1 MQTKKHIPLSD
12 IKVPQDLKSLDIP
25 NLEMLASEI
34 REYILDVVS
43 QTGGHVG
50 ASFGVV
56 ELTLALHYL
65 FDSPRDN
72 IFWDVSHQAYPHKLL
87 TGRYED
93 FKTLRQYKGI
103 AGFCKR
109 DESEHDIFGAGHA
122 STAISSA
129 LGLAEA
135 KHLNGDSSYTIAVVG
150 DGALTG
156 GVAYEG
162 LNNVSELNRNII
174 IIFNDNEM
182 SISPNVGALSSFI
195 SRATTGHYMN
205 LVREEVKHLMKSI
218 PTFGDKIYAVAKKSK
233 EAIKGIFSP
242 GLFFECLGLRYI
254 GPIDGHK
261 LETLV
266 TTLKDI
272 KGLKGPILL
281 HVVTEKGHGCEFLEG
296 DPLKCH
302 AFTPFDRKT
311 GKALPKKNAKITYTK
326 VLGNTLQK
334 LAKMDDKVVAI
345 TAAMKEGT
353 GLKEFAEAFP
363 ERFYDVGIAEQHAVL
378 FSAGLS
384 LQKIKPFACIY
395 STFLQR
401 AFDQLVHDVCLQKL
415 NVCFAMDRA
424 GLVGDDGPTHH
435 GVFDITYLRE
445 LPNMVVMS
453 PKDEN
458 EFQHMLYTATTFEG
472 PKAIR
477 YPRGEGLGIPMDE
490 SFKNIPIGKGE
501 VIKMDSNKDY
511 VLIIALG
518 HMVQPSLEAAE
529 LLNKENI
536 NTVVINARFVKP
548 LDTELIFK
556 FSKDAK
562 LIVTVEENVLAG
574 GFGSAI
580 LELLNDTHGSIA
592 VPVKRFGV
600 PDRYI
605 EHGSQS
611 ILRKEIGLDPE
622 RICKTIRSL
631 LPHTIQKEF
640 LSTMKEP
647 SESDFIESPSVLNK
661 EVVKNI

>member
-1 MQTKKHIPLSD
+1 MTSKKYIPLSQ
-12 IKVPQDLKSLDIP
+12 IHSPQDLKKLDIVD
-25 NLEMLASEI
+25 LEKLAGEI

-65 FDSPRDN
+65 FDSPRDS

-87 TGRYED
+87 TGRYEA

-135 KHLNGDSSYTIAVVG
+135 KYHNGDPSYTIAVAG

-162 LNNVSELNRNII
+162 LNNVADLNRNII

-182 SISPNVGALSSFI
+182 SISPNVGALSAFV

-205 LVREEVKHLMKSI
+205 LVREEVKHLMKKI
-218 PTFGDKIYAVAKKSK
+218 PTFGDKIYALAKKSK
-233 EAIKGIFSP
+233 EVVKGILSP

-254 GPIDGHK
+254 GPIDGHNIQ
-261 LETLV
+261 TLV
-266 TTLKDI
+266 ETLKDI
-272 KGLKGPILL
+272 KELKGPILL
-281 HVVTEKGHGCEFLEG
+281 HVLTEKGHGCEFLEG

-311 GKALPKKNAKITYTK
+311 GKAIPKKNAKITYTK

-334 LAKMDDKVVAI
+334 LAKVDDKVIAI

-353 GLKEFAEAFP
+353 GLQDFAKNFP
-363 ERFYDVGIAEQHAVL
+363 DRFYDVGIAEQHAVL

-384 LQKIKPFACIY
+384 LQKMKPFACIY

-401 AFDQLVHDVCLQKL
+401 AFDQIVHDVCLQKL

-435 GVFDITYLRE
+435 GVYDISYLRE
-445 LPNMVVMS
+445 LPNMVIMS

-458 EFQHMLYTATTFEG
+458 ELQHMLYTATTFEG

-490 SFKNIPIGKGE
+490 TFKTIPIGKGE
-501 VIKMDSNKDY
+501 VIKMDSDKEY
-511 VLIIALG
+511 VLFISLG
-518 HMVQPSLEAAE
+518 HMVQPSIEAAE
-529 LLNKENI
+529 LLNKDGI
-536 NTVVINARFVKP
+536 NSVVINARFVKP
-548 LDTELIFK
+548 LDTELILK
-556 FSKDAK
+556 FVKDAK
-562 LIVTVEENVLAG
+562 LIVTVEENVLTG
-574 GFGSAI
+574 GFGSSV
-580 LELLNDTHGSIA
+580 LEFLNETYGNI
-592 VPVKRFGV
+592 PIPIKRIGV

-605 EHGSQS
+605 DHGSQS
-611 ILRKEIGLDPE
+611 LLRKEIGLDPE
-622 RICKTIRSL
+622 GIAKTVRRL
-631 LPHTIQKEF
+631 VPHVQTEKPTITESSQNDFISQEPAIQKEA
-640 LSTMKEP
+640 
-647 SESDFIESPSVLNK
+647 I
-661 EVVKNI
+661 KNI